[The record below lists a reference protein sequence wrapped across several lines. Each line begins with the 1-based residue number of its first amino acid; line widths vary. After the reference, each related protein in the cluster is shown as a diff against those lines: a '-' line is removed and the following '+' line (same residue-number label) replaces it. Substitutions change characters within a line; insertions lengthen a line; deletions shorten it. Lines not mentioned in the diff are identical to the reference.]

1 MTLFTIETG
10 AVRLVWSRT
19 RAKPPAVVPAGEAGP
34 CRPEV
39 RTLLSGVTPVVGTR
53 AKACLFEQTDYT
65 LFVQSRT
72 GARVALRH
80 RDPALVRGLHTSDDG
95 RIVHG
100 VINFGAQV
108 GESRFVVEVDGAP
121 HVAFT
126 VEVFPS
132 KLDYRRDYEAIR
144 ADVEDIAEGLA
155 YEYLRATTRPARS
168 VATRRPDAAAWATL
182 LRHVLGALERALDHV
197 ARHPGWS
204 LARATEPVRAER
216 IRRSDTAVLRA
227 VRKGGGH
234 GDLQRMRGGV
244 PVRRRLP
251 ARRAVYTLDTPEH
264 RWLAAQLRQVRARL
278 ARLSAEER
286 RRRPGLRHAR
296 ALGELDDMA
305 RRAARLAALEPW
317 RDLEGGAPATPTL
330 RLLTAPGYREAYQTC
345 LLLRRGL
352 TLEGGPLALS
362 LKDLHLLYEYWC
374 FLTLVRLAAE
384 VTGAGLPAEQLLTV
398 ERYGLRMRLRRGRAQ
413 TVTFPL
419 AGSRRLAI
427 TYNPRFGGKGY
438 LVPQQPDLVLSLG
451 RPGGPRTRYVLDA
464 KYRLDASPAYVRR
477 FGIPG
482 PPVDALNA
490 LHRYRDA
497 ILDRDRRERGGRT
510 VAQAVALYPY
520 REPEPGTYA
529 AGRHGRALE
538 EVGVGAI
545 PLLPGATAHLEAWL
559 HGVLAG
565 EG

>member
-1 MTLFTIETG
+1 VPVLFTIETG

-19 RAKPPAVVPAGEAGP
+19 RAKPPAVAPAGEAEP
-34 CRPEV
+34 SVPEARALRP
-39 RTLLSGVTPVVGTR
+39 GVTPVVETR
-53 AKACLFEQTDYT
+53 AEARLFEQTDYM
-65 LFVQSRT
+65 LLVRSRK
-72 GARVALRH
+72 GARVAVRH
-80 RDPALVRGLHTSDDG
+80 RDPALARGLHASEDG

-100 VINFGAQV
+100 AVNFGAQV

-144 ADVEDIAEGLA
+144 ADVEEIAEGLA
-155 YEYLRATTRPARS
+155 FEYLRATVRPAHP
-168 VATRRPDAAAWATL
+168 VATRHPDAAAWATL
-182 LRHVLGALERALDHV
+182 LRHVLGEIERALDYV
-197 ARHPGWS
+197 ARHPRWS
-204 LARATEPVRAER
+204 LSRATEPVRAER

-234 GDLQRMRGGV
+234 GAFQTIRAGV
-244 PVRRRLP
+244 AVRRRLP
-251 ARRAVYTLDTPEH
+251 ARRAVYTLDAPEH

-278 ARLSAEER
+278 ARVIAEER
-286 RRRPGLRHAR
+286 RRRPGLRHAQ
-296 ALGELDDMA
+296 ALRELDDME

-317 RDLEGGAPATPTL
+317 RDLEAGAPAPPTL
-330 RLLTAPGYREAYQTC
+330 RLLTAPGYREAYQAC

-384 VTGAGLPAEQLLTV
+384 MTGAGLPAPQLLTV
-398 ERYGLRMRLRRGRAQ
+398 ERHGLRLQLRRGQAQ
-413 TVTFPL
+413 TVAFPL
-419 AGSRRLAI
+419 AGGRRLAI

-438 LVPQQPDLVLSLG
+438 LVPQQPDLVLTL
-451 RPGGPRTRYVLDA
+451 GGPGAPPIRYVLDA

-482 PPVDALNA
+482 PPADALNA

-497 ILDRDRRERGGRT
+497 ILDRDRQGRT
-510 VAQAVALYPY
+510 VVQAAALYPY

-529 AGRHGRALE
+529 AARHGQALE

-545 PLLPGATAHLEAWL
+545 PLLPGATTHLEAWL
-559 HGVLAG
+559 RGVLTG
-565 EG
+565 NG

>member
-19 RAKPPAVVPAGEAGP
+19 KPPAVVPAGEAGP

-39 RTLLSGVTPVVGTR
+39 RALRSGVTPVVKTGTE
-53 AKACLFEQTDYT
+53 ACLFEQTDYT
-65 LFVQSRT
+65 LLVQSRR

-80 RDPALVRGLHTSDDG
+80 RDPALVRGLHTTEDG

-100 VINFGAQV
+100 VVNFGAQI
-108 GESRFVVEVDGAP
+108 GRSRFVVEVEGAP
-121 HVAFT
+121 HFEWT

-144 ADVEDIAEGLA
+144 ADVEAIAEGLA
-155 YEYLRATTRPARS
+155 YEYLRATTRPARP
-168 VATRRPDAAAWATL
+168 VAERRPDAAAWATL
-182 LRHVLGALERALDHV
+182 LRHVLGDLERALDHV
-197 ARHPGWS
+197 ARHPRWG
-204 LARATEPVRAER
+204 LARATEPVRVER

-234 GDLQRMRGGV
+234 GSFQPMRGGV

-264 RWLAAQLRQVRARL
+264 RWLAAQLRQIRARL
-278 ARLSAEER
+278 ARLTAEER
-286 RRRPGLRHAR
+286 RRSAGLRHAR
-296 ALGELDDMA
+296 ALRELDDMA
-305 RRAARLAALEPW
+305 RRTARLAALEPW
-317 RDLEGGAPATPTL
+317 RALEGEAPATPTL
-330 RLLTAPGYREAYQTC
+330 RLLTAPGYREAYQAC

-384 VTGAGLPAEQLLTV
+384 ATGAGLPAERLFTV
-398 ERYGLRMRLRRGRAQ
+398 DRFGLRMRLRRGRAQ
-413 TVTFPL
+413 TVTFAL
-419 AGSRRLAI
+419 GDGRRLAI

-438 LVPQQPDLVLSLG
+438 LVPQQPDLMLTLE
-451 RPGGPRTRYVLDA
+451 RPGGPRTRYILDA

-477 FGIPG
+477 FGVPG
-482 PPVDALNA
+482 PPADALNA

-497 ILDRDRRERGGRT
+497 IRDDDRQGRT

-520 REPEPGTYA
+520 REPAPGTYA
-529 AGRHGRALE
+529 AARHGQALE

-559 HGVLAG
+559 RGVLTG